1 MAQSIANALRPLE
14 SAPGGPT
21 VMLNPGLVR
30 KPLTGHSSFAQYQ
43 YSSPSRTV
51 KSRTMQPYPGPGVP
65 HAHWMARRGGQVL
78 SLALFHRPIPEF
90 FRAECSRFSRTDHP
104 GSAVSAGG
112 GARRRHVRERV
123 PENTLDAMQRAVH
136 VLRAPTDPARRPGQ
150 FDVQTLVPA
159 QRFQTRRLLGRT
171 HHRLDLRERP
181 REARRQ
187 TVGEQTEGAMPL
199 GTVPARHAR
208 ARRGDP
214 RIGPVPGRRKV
225 SAGSR
230 GLRASPSWRP
240 SCRRRVWCLS
250 PTARPTSAS

>member
-1 MAQSIANALRPLE
+1 
-14 SAPGGPT
+14 
-21 VMLNPGLVR
+21 MLNPGLVR

-171 HHRLDLRERP
+171 HHRLDPGERP

-199 GTVPARHAR
+199 GTVPACHPR
-208 ARRGDP
+208 AGRGDAL
-214 RIGPVPGRRKV
+214 IGAVARK
-225 SAGSR
+225 AAIAMR
-230 GLRASPSWRP
+230 MQR
-240 SCRRRVWCLS
+240 
-250 PTARPTSAS
+250 TARKRCAQPALLRNVVRAGEMTLEA